1 MKRIQKKLSL
11 NSIEHFMDSKAEL
24 FTFLAFVWVRF
35 SELWITEAMEHVC
48 WINMFLNW
56 EFSSTV
62 GRMKRSTE
70 CCLPHTLNSF
80 GKWIRKKNEI
90 TDYEERKA
98 M

>member
-1 MKRIQKKLSL
+1 
-11 NSIEHFMDSKAEL
+11 MDSKAEL

-35 SELWITEAMEHVC
+35 SELWIGEAMEHVC

-62 GRMKRSTE
+62 GRMKRSKE

-80 GKWIRKKNEI
+80 GK
-90 TDYEERKA
+90 
-98 M
+98 